1 MGHIS
6 PLGFLVAFALV
17 LICVLVIRH
26 LARGVVVAAVIVPF
40 VYWLLDFGSTEI
52 WVGTATAVVIVIRFY
67 LEDWNR
73 EYRELWLDRE

>member
-1 MGHIS
+1 MDHIS

-26 LARGVVVAAVIVPF
+26 SARGAVVAAVTVPF

-52 WVGTATAVVIVIRFY
+52 WVGTATAMVIVIRFY

-73 EYRELWLDRE
+73 EYREL